1 VCREREER
9 RYAALQKHGPMSERG
24 WHMYE
29 DAQGDVETEITGARA
44 LQKLANLV
52 AGLPK
57 NPDHTVNV
65 DLAVQVV
72 NSNFS
77 DLATLAAGDALND
90 YAWKATR
97 NKTGQTDFAAGMEEA
112 RRAHPDLI
120 DLYDNRGRVSAEVLR
135 KLLWPIFKITNEYA
149 QRKTEVRK
157 YFVDESGREFRK
169 Y

>member
-1 VCREREER
+1 LPFAVVITKLTLSGGIVLDRKT
-9 RYAALQKHGPMSERG
+9 ALRTSTSP
-24 WHMYE
+24 
-29 DAQGDVETEITGARA
+29 
-44 LQKLANLV
+44 
-52 AGLPK
+52 
-57 NPDHTVNV
+57 VNV

-77 DLATLAAGDALND
+77 DLAALAARDALTD
-90 YAWKATR
+90 AAWAATR

-112 RRAHPDLI
+112 RRAHPDLV
-120 DLYDNRGRVSAEVLR
+120 DVYNKRGKVSAEVLR